1 MSLKNVNCIIK
12 IVFAIT
18 FSIISREISH
28 KLKLTDKHLQDKILK
43 QNFLKNFGIRY
54 DKLKEKKKKLKHS
67 AEIFTLS
74 LIECAL

>member
-54 DKLKEKKKKLKHS
+54 DKLKEKKKLKHS